1 MDAKTLSVI
10 LGHASVSFT
19 MDTYAHVLT
28 DYKKENMTLMEEL
41 FDMGQPVVQQE
52 MSYPVITTTQV
63 DGTLLF
69 QAPDFPGIEFT
80 GTDMGQGLQVM
91 KEQIQEEKLV
101 SIFPI
106 VPTPPS
112 QISLQS
118 NQFLLQIPV

>member
-52 MSYPVITTTQV
+52 TSYPVITTPQT

-69 QAPDFPGIEFT
+69 QVPDFPGIAFT
-80 GTDMGQGLQVM
+80 GTDMCQGLQVI
-91 KEQIQEEKLV
+91 KEQIEEEKFV

-112 QISLQS
+112 QITLQP